1 MGKCK
6 CLRKSDNSPT
16 VIVRDSEHLRQYF
29 SKVVQGSN
37 SDEQRHGQG
46 SLRHTHGKWRL
57 ARMVRS
63 TEELL
68 KRKSPK
74 KLMLVLIEIC
84 QNAQSIRVCGVW
96 GCITTDQ
103 SGCPCWPQSTV
114 KSANKGCMSIRTE
127 LRRKTVAWSD
137 ESRFLLHEVDGW
149 LCACDIR
156 MHYGKRQTVRGS
168 VAVLEF
174 FSWKPRVLWRTLPT

>member
-37 SDEQRHGQG
+37 SDEQRHG
-46 SLRHTHGKWRL
+46 
-57 ARMVRS
+57 
-63 TEELL
+63 
-68 KRKSPK
+68 
-74 KLMLVLIEIC
+74 
-84 QNAQSIRVCGVW
+84 
-96 GCITTDQ
+96 
-103 SGCPCWPQSTV
+103 
-114 KSANKGCMSIRTE
+114 
-127 LRRKTVAWSD
+127 
-137 ESRFLLHEVDGW
+137 LLHQVDGW

-174 FSWKPRVLWRTLPT
+174 FSWKPRIL